1 MDLRDDEGRSSLPRS
16 SPLQTNLCAKMASI
30 MEGPLSKWTNVMKGW
45 QYRWFVLDYNAGL
58 LSYYT
63 SKDKM
68 MRGSRRGC
76 VRLRGAV
83 IGIDDEDDSTFT
95 ITVDQKTFHFQAR
108 DADEREKWIHALEG
122 TILRHTLKL
131 QSLRFAFFLAE
142 DMKRCGPQDL
152 QSSPRGALTTSLQVA
167 RVTGGNQLN
176 E

>member
-1 MDLRDDEGRSSLPRS
+1 
-16 SPLQTNLCAKMASI
+16 MASI

-76 VRLRGAV
+76 VRLRGTV

-95 ITVDQKTFHFQAR
+95 ITVDQKTFHFQGEFWLFSSIHR
-108 DADEREKWIHALEG
+108 DICFFLPGGVGRFFWNTVRRGFSSWLAEEEAEEVR
-122 TILRHTLKL
+122 
-131 QSLRFAFFLAE
+131 LRFSRRVFPLWGCEWNTAE
-142 DMKRCGPQDL
+142 LDAVL
-152 QSSPRGALTTSLQVA
+152 SPVV
-167 RVTGGNQLN
+167 VTAAHAV
-176 E
+176 